1 MKKAP
6 LNLNTQD
13 VKQFKSDGSVFMAY
27 TFTWSIIFIIS
38 FLHHLTKFLGWF
50 FFFFLLSF
58 GASKS
63 FPLK

>member
-1 MKKAP
+1 MKEAP

-13 VKQFKSDGSVFMAY
+13 VKQFKSDDSIFTAY

-38 FLHHLTKFLGWF
+38 FLHHLTKILR